1 MKLRRTLSATAA
13 TVVISAISPIGAV
26 LLTTTAAHADGGS
39 SASPSA
45 SASPSVEA
53 SPSASTSPSV
63 EASPSA
69 STSPSAEASPSASTA
84 ASNPSSTA
92 PTASPTPCRN
102 GPFSMIKLSLKGLP
116 GKIAAGGGW
125 HTFTLNVANTTGT
138 PLGEVQGSV
147 SVDNGQ
153 ASENAD
159 LWKYAYL
166 ERWDAGS
173 GTWQGLSEEDKN
185 QYRETGLI
193 IGYTHLDARESADLK
208 FRLRLDAKATLGSG
222 YADGGGTYVDPENH
236 CTDGTTTSFNFDVV
250 APGEE
255 GDGEEGGGSSPTASA
270 TPAPTAST
278 SQSATPTA
286 EASQSATSDPSV
298 NGDLA
303 ATGSSSAL
311 PVIGAIGGLAVVAG
325 AGAVLV
331 VRRRRN
337 GDAQA

>member
-1 MKLRRTLSATAA
+1 
-13 TVVISAISPIGAV
+13 
-26 LLTTTAAHADGGS
+26 
-39 SASPSA
+39 
-45 SASPSVEA
+45 
-53 SPSASTSPSV
+53 
-63 EASPSA
+63 
-69 STSPSAEASPSASTA
+69 
-84 ASNPSSTA
+84 
-92 PTASPTPCRN
+92 
-102 GPFSMIKLSLKGLP
+102 MIKLSLKGLP

-125 HTFTLNVANTTGT
+125 HTFTLNVANTTST

-173 GTWQGLSEEDKN
+173 GTWEGLSEEDKN

-193 IGYTHLDARESADLK
+193 IDYTNLDARESADLK
-208 FRLRLDAKATLGSG
+208 FRLRLDAKATLGSA
-222 YADGGGTYVDPENH
+222 YADGGGTYVDPEKH
-236 CTDGTTTSFNFDVV
+236 CTDGTTTSANFDVV
-250 APGEE
+250 ASGGE
-255 GDGEEGGGSSPTASA
+255 GDGEEGGGSPTASA
-270 TPAPTAST
+270 TPAPTASA
-278 SQSATPTA
+278 SQTATPTA
-286 EASQSATSDPSV
+286 DASQSATSGPSV

-325 AGAVLV
+325 AGAVIA

>member
-13 TVVISAISPIGAV
+13 ISAIGAA

-39 SASPSA
+39 PASPSA
-45 SASPSVEA
+45 STSPSESASPT
-53 SPSASTSPSV
+53 ASTSPSV

-69 STSPSAEASPSASTA
+69 STT
-84 ASNPSSTA
+84 ASNPSSAA

-116 GKIAAGGGW
+116 GRIAAGGGW
-125 HTFTLNVANTTGT
+125 HTFTLNVANTTST

-166 ERWDAGS
+166 ERWDADS

-193 IGYTHLDARESADLK
+193 IGYTNLDADESADLR

-222 YADGGGTYVDPENH
+222 YADGGGTYVDPEEH

-250 APGEE
+250 APDEE
-255 GDGEEGGGSSPTASA
+255 GDGEEGGGEEGDGEEGDGSPTASA

-286 EASQSATSDPSV
+286 DASQSATSDPSV

-325 AGAVLV
+325 TGAMIV

>member
-1 MKLRRTLSATAA
+1 
-13 TVVISAISPIGAV
+13 
-26 LLTTTAAHADGGS
+26 
-39 SASPSA
+39 
-45 SASPSVEA
+45 
-53 SPSASTSPSV
+53 
-63 EASPSA
+63 
-69 STSPSAEASPSASTA
+69 
-84 ASNPSSTA
+84 
-92 PTASPTPCRN
+92 
-102 GPFSMIKLSLKGLP
+102 MIKLSLKGLP

-125 HTFTLNVANTTGT
+125 HTFTLNVANTTST

-166 ERWDAGS
+166 ERWDTDS

-193 IGYTHLDARESADLK
+193 FGYTNLDARESADLK
-208 FRLRLDAKATLGSG
+208 FRLRLDAKATLGSA
-222 YADGGGTYVDPENH
+222 YADGGGTYVDPEKH

-250 APGEE
+250 APGGE
-255 GDGEEGGGSSPTASA
+255 GDGGEGGGSPTASA

-286 EASQSATSDPSV
+286 DASQSATSDPSV

-311 PVIGAIGGLAVVAG
+311 PVIGAIGGLAVVTG
-325 AGAVLV
+325 AGAVIV